1 MKLNEAVSIRLAEL
15 LHERNMTQ
23 YELYTRSGVAKST
36 VNNIINQTYPSVS
49 LRILH
54 EMCQGL
60 GIGLNDFFQS
70 PLFNDANIDPLNCLL
85 FSPSNRQFFLFYD
98 KP

>member
-15 LHERNMTQ
+15 LKERNMTQ

-54 EMCQGL
+54 EM
-60 GIGLNDFFQS
+60 
-70 PLFNDANIDPLNCLL
+70 
-85 FSPSNRQFFLFYD
+85 
-98 KP
+98 